1 MLHIVT
7 DTTAYLSP
15 ELRARWNIHTVP
27 LKIVFNGTATDE
39 DQISNAEFYTRLVQ
53 ADKLPT
59 TSQPSPGEFIAL
71 YNRLLLEPEHEIIS
85 IHLSSG
91 LSGTYQT
98 AMNAAQV
105 VAPERITVVDSR
117 AATCALGLIV
127 LKAAQAAAQDASRA
141 EVLAL
146 VERVIETY
154 TGIFAVEN
162 LEYLLKGGRLNG
174 AAKFLGSVLNV
185 KPILYLNKGKIDG
198 LALARTRKKALQTL
212 IEETAQRH
220 GDVPIHA
227 VITHTHAPE
236 IAEELRT
243 LAAQQL
249 RCEEVHIVETG
260 PVIGAHLGP
269 GMVGIAAC
277 PAHLLA

>member
-15 ELRARWNIHTVP
+15 ELLAQWNIHTVP
-27 LKIVFNGTATDE
+27 LKIVFDGEATDE
-39 DQISNAEFYTRLVQ
+39 DQINTADFYTRLAQ

-71 YNRLLLEPEHEIIS
+71 YNRLLLNPEDEILS
-85 IHLSSG
+85 IHLSAG
-91 LSGTYQT
+91 LSGTYQN
-98 AMNAAQV
+98 AVNAAQV
-105 VAPERITVVDSR
+105 VAPERITVIDSR

-127 LKAAQAAAQDASRA
+127 LQAAQIAARGASRTTVVA
-141 EVLAL
+141 HAQ
-146 VERVIETY
+146 RVIERY

-174 AAKFLGSVLNV
+174 AAKFLGSVLTV

-198 LALARTRKKALQTL
+198 LALARTRKKAMQTL

-220 GDVPIHA
+220 GDVLLNA

-236 IAEELRT
+236 AAEELRQMALQT
-243 LAAQQL
+243 L
-249 RCEEVHIVETG
+249 RCQEIHIVETG

-269 GMVGIAAC
+269 GMFGIAAC
-277 PAHLLA
+277 PVEL

>member
-15 ELRARWNIHTVP
+15 ELLAQWNIHTVP
-27 LKIVFNGTATDE
+27 LKIVFDGQATDE
-39 DQISNAEFYTRLVQ
+39 DQIDIADFYARLVQ

-71 YNRLLLEPEHEIIS
+71 YNRLLLTPEDEILS
-85 IHLSSG
+85 IHLSAG

-98 AMNAAQV
+98 ALNAAQV

-127 LKAAQAAAQDASRA
+127 LQAAQFAAKGASRQ
-141 EVLAL
+141 EVVAH
-146 VERVIETY
+146 VERIIERY

-174 AAKFLGSVLNV
+174 AAKFLGSVLTV

-198 LALARTRKKALQTL
+198 LALARTRKKAMQTL

-220 GDVPIHA
+220 GNVALHA
-227 VITHTHAPE
+227 VITHTRAPE
-236 IAEELRT
+236 AAEELRQMA
-243 LAAQQL
+243 LQHL
-249 RCEEVHIVETG
+249 RCQEIHIVETG

-269 GMVGIAAC
+269 GMFGIAAC
-277 PAHLLA
+277 PVEL

>member
-1 MLHIVT
+1 MLHVVT

-15 ELRARWNIHTVP
+15 DLRAQWSIHTVP

-39 DQISNAEFYTRLVQ
+39 DQISNADFYTRLVQ
-53 ADKLPT
+53 SDKLPT

-71 YNRLLLEPEHEIIS
+71 YNRLLLDPEDEIIS
-85 IHLSSG
+85 IHISGG

-98 AMNAAQV
+98 ALSAAQV
-105 VAPERITVVDSR
+105 VAPERITVIDSR
-117 AATCALGLIV
+117 ATTCALGLIV
-127 LKAAQAAAQDASRA
+127 LRAAQLAANGASRGEVAAA
-141 EVLAL
+141 
-146 VERVIETY
+146 VERIIESY

-174 AAKFLGSVLNV
+174 AAKFLGSVLTV

-198 LALARTRKKALQTL
+198 LALARTRKKAMQTL

-220 GDVPIHA
+220 GDVPLQA
-227 VITHTHAPE
+227 VITHTHAPD
-236 IAEELRT
+236 AAKELRA
-243 LAAQQL
+243 LAQQHL
-249 RCEEVHIVETG
+249 RCETIHIVETG

-277 PAHLLA
+277 PVQL